1 MDFSHFTNGT
11 EYECLFSLMDKSHN
25 DLHTALIYST
35 SYEYFPV
42 YFYQC
47 SSALLPEFITVIL
60 KGRVTHLVITPPKF
74 LSSRLPPLLDL
85 YLHHINPH
93 NNTNV
98 TKHPTMSTP
107 PVPKRRR
114 VEPLGI
120 HKPFVSP
127 LKRNTPSAA
136 TSTPAPSRTQPVPST
151 PYTPLRSSNLKT
163 STPLSFT
170 PQDPEIVQAQQVVK
184 NLEARIRG
192 LRSENGIL
200 SQAVQITGVTP
211 QSSAT
216 QGSSASTQQ
225 SSASSSTHDKQPR
238 LIRLTQKWQKAS
250 QLAAEEVF
258 TSFAQQ
264 IKDNGGY
271 TTFLAQQKQQN
282 TTSGFYNDDDRGGKA
297 NETNED
303 NWRDEDGDVLT
314 ERGKRQRRGE
324 IEERACEK
332 EAEEG
337 AEEEEE
343 QELSLGTMLQVLNID
358 PEVIGWD
365 TKTLAW
371 K

>member
-1 MDFSHFTNGT
+1 
-11 EYECLFSLMDKSHN
+11 
-25 DLHTALIYST
+25 
-35 SYEYFPV
+35 
-42 YFYQC
+42 
-47 SSALLPEFITVIL
+47 
-60 KGRVTHLVITPPKF
+60 
-74 LSSRLPPLLDL
+74 
-85 YLHHINPH
+85 
-93 NNTNV
+93 
-98 TKHPTMSTP
+98 MSTP
-107 PVPKRRR
+107 PAPKRRR

-127 LKRNTPSAA
+127 LKRSAPSAA
-136 TSTPAPSRTQPVPST
+136 TNTPAPSRTQPVPST

-184 NLEARIRG
+184 NLEAQIRG

-200 SQAVQITGVTP
+200 SQAVQITGVTH
-211 QSSAT
+211 
-216 QGSSASTQQ
+216 Q
-225 SSASSSTHDKQPR
+225 SSASQQSTSSSTQQQQPQQQPR
-238 LIRLTQKWQKAS
+238 LIRLTQKWLKAS

-271 TTFLAQQKQQN
+271 TTYLAQQKQN
-282 TTSGFYNDDDRGGKA
+282 TTSRFYNDEDREEQGK
-297 NETNED
+297 ETNED

-332 EAEEG
+332 ETEEQAE
-337 AEEEEE
+337 AEEEED
-343 QELSLGTMLQVLNID
+343 ELSLGTMLQVLNID

-365 TKTLAW
+365 TKSLAW